1 MKGEDISEARDV
13 DGKPHVRLT
22 LARAKVKSR
31 GWVEYN
37 WKNPVSNNLELKTT
51 YFEVT
56 QGVIVNS
63 GVYTGAKGNSVRR
76 IAVTERVAAPKASV
90 QHKARAVVPF
100 RR

>member
-22 LARAKVKSR
+22 LARAKVKSQ

-37 WKNPVSNNLELKTT
+37 WKNPVSNNVELKTT

-56 QGVIVNS
+56 QGVIVNC
-63 GVYTGAKGNSVRR
+63 GVYTGAKGNSMRR
-76 IAVTERVAAPKASV
+76 IAATERVAAPTASV
-90 QHKARAVVPF
+90 QHKARAVLPF